1 MVLAGADLLA
11 RVQAVARQTGDPSP
25 AREAAVGCHC
35 AAVAEVPG
43 LAERLVRYAV
53 LADRQAGASWA
64 RIGAA
69 LGTSGEAARRRFGR
83 MRDLPGEGRGPRD
96 GAAPAVGSGAELL
109 DALLCE
115 AVRETGASAGLV
127 YLLPPGGQVLRLAMT
142 TGVPPKVAALWERL
156 LLPASG
162 PVADAVRE
170 RRLVWLASQTELA
183 RRYPRAA
190 LVWPYPV
197 ALVAAPLTSG
207 TRAWGGLVLLWPEP
221 RPSHLSA
228 HERAVICSTCDR
240 AGALLRHA
248 AADGHPISPAEPRV
262 AAPPRA
268 RTAAR
273 AAVDSGDRPTEGC
286 LAEGCCVL
294 DAEGRISFISATAAD
309 LVGGGVPDLLGALL
323 WEALPWLDDPVF
335 EDRYRAAVLG
345 RRPTSFTALRPP
357 DRWLSFQLCPDAS
370 GVSVRVSPTDHT
382 TPMDHPE
389 PERASNVATPTRAG
403 TLYDLMHLAG
413 ALTKAV
419 SVRDVVELT
428 ADLVLPAFGAQGFVL
443 SVAEGDRLRVVGHRG
458 YPAQVINRLDIPPL
472 RDESAPTVRA
482 VTTGA
487 PLFFASPRE
496 IEQLAP
502 DIPRLTK
509 RAAWAF
515 LPLLAPSRPVGCC
528 VVSYDQPHD
537 FTPDERAVL
546 TSLAGLIAQALDRAR
561 LYDAEHQLAHS
572 LQSGLLPAALPTV
585 PGLEVAARYLPTA
598 RGMDIGGDFYDLI
611 RCDATTVA
619 AAIGDVQGHNVNA
632 AVLMGQVRTAVHAT
646 AGAPPGEVLA
656 RTNRLLTDLDP
667 GLFTSCLYA
676 HIDLAHHR
684 AHLATAGHPP
694 PLLRH
699 PGGHTEIL
707 HLPPGLLLG
716 IDPDTDYPATEIP
729 LPPGAVL
736 ALYTDGLVESPGVD
750 LDDATSSLADE
761 LAQAPDQ
768 PMTTLADTLIRHDP
782 HTDPRSDDIA
792 LLLLHLRPDFQ
803 STI

>member
-1 MVLAGADLLA
+1 M
-11 RVQAVARQTGDPSP
+11 
-25 AREAAVGCHC
+25 
-35 AAVAEVPG
+35 
-43 LAERLVRYAV
+43 
-53 LADRQAGASWA
+53 
-64 RIGAA
+64 
-69 LGTSGEAARRRFGR
+69 
-83 MRDLPGEGRGPRD
+83 
-96 GAAPAVGSGAELL
+96 L
-109 DALLCE
+109 DALLCG
-115 AVRETGASAGLV
+115 AARETGASAGLV
-127 YLLPPGGQVLRLAMT
+127 YLLPPGGQVLRLAVT
-142 TGVPPKVAALWERL
+142 TGVPPKVTALWERL
-156 LLPASG
+156 LVPASG
-162 PVADAVRE
+162 PVPAAVRE
-170 RRLVWLASQTELA
+170 RRLVWLASQAELA

-197 ALVAAPLTSG
+197 AMAAAPLTSG
-207 TRAWGGLVLLWPEP
+207 AAVRGVLVLLWPEP
-221 RPSHLSA
+221 RPPRLDA
-228 HERAVICSTCDR
+228 HERAVIRSTCDR
-240 AGALLRHA
+240 AGALLGQA
-248 AADGHPISPAEPRV
+248 AADGHPISPGEPRV

-273 AAVDSGDRPTEGC
+273 AAADVADR

-294 DAEGRISFISATAAD
+294 DARGRIAFISATAAD
-309 LVGGGVPDLLGALL
+309 LFGGSVPDLLGAPL

-357 DRWLSFQLCPDAS
+357 DVWLAFQLCPDVS
-370 GVSVRVSPTDHT
+370 GISVRVSPTGRT
-382 TPMDHPE
+382 APLDHPE
-389 PERASNVATPTRAG
+389 PEPRANTAAPTRVG

-458 YPAQVINRLDIPPL
+458 YPDEVIDRLDFPPF

-496 IEQLAP
+496 MERLAP
-502 DIPRLTK
+502 GIPPLTK

-515 LPLLAPSRPVGCC
+515 LPLLAPSGPVGCC
-528 VVSYDQPHD
+528 VVSYDRPHD

-546 TSLAGLIAQALDRAR
+546 TSFAGLIAQALDRAR

-572 LQSGLLPAALPTV
+572 LQSGLLPATLPTV

-598 RGMDIGGDFYDLI
+598 RGMDVGGDFYDLI

-646 AGAPPGEVLA
+646 AGASPGEVLA

-694 PLLRH
+694 PVLRH
-699 PGGHTEIL
+699 PDGHTEIL

-716 IDPDTDYPATEIP
+716 IDPDADYPATEIP

-736 ALYTDGLVESPGVD
+736 ALYTDGLVESPGTD
-750 LDDATSSLADE
+750 LGDATTHLADQ
-761 LAQAPDQ
+761 LARAPDQ
-768 PMTTLADTLIRHDP
+768 PMATLADTLVHHDP

-792 LLLLHLRPDFQ
+792 LLLLHLEPGPAAGAG
-803 STI
+803 

>member
-1 MVLAGADLLA
+1 MVLAGVDLLA
-11 RVQAVARQTGDPSP
+11 RVQAVARQTGDLAPE
-25 AREAAVGCHC
+25 REAAVGCHC
-35 AAVAEVPG
+35 DAVAEVPG

-53 LADRQAGASWA
+53 LADRQAGAGWT

-83 MRDLPGEGRGPRD
+83 VQDLSGEGRGPRD
-96 GAAPAVGSGAELL
+96 DATSAVGSGMELL
-109 DALLCE
+109 DTFLCE
-115 AVRETGASAGLV
+115 AVRETGASAGVV
-127 YLLPPGGQVLRLAMT
+127 YLLSPGGQVLRLAMM
-142 TGVPPKVAALWERL
+142 TGVPPKIAALWERL

-170 RRLVWLASQTELA
+170 RRLVWLASQAELV

-197 ALVAAPLTSG
+197 ALAAAPLTSG
-207 TRAWGGLVLLWPEP
+207 TTAWGGLVLLWPEP

-240 AGALLRHA
+240 AGALLQHA
-248 AADGHPISPAEPRV
+248 AADGHPISPEEHM

-268 RTAAR
+268 RTAAQD
-273 AAVDSGDRPTEGC
+273 AVDFADRPT
-286 LAEGCCVL
+286 EGCCVL
-294 DAEGRISFISATAAD
+294 DAEGRIAFISATAAD
-309 LVGGGVPDLLGALL
+309 LVGGSAPDLLGAPL

-345 RRPTSFTALRPP
+345 RRPTTFTALRPP
-357 DRWLSFQLCPDAS
+357 DRWLSFQLRPDAS
-370 GVSVRVSPTDHT
+370 GVSVRVSPTAHT
-382 TPMDHPE
+382 TPVDHPG
-389 PERASNVATPTRAG
+389 PGRGANIATRARAG

-419 SVRDVVELT
+419 SVRDVFELT

-458 YPAQVINRLDIPPL
+458 YPAKVINRLDIPPF

-482 VTTGA
+482 VTTGV

-496 IEQLAP
+496 MAQLAP
-502 DIPRLTK
+502 DIPRLTN

-515 LPLLAPSRPVGCC
+515 LPLLASSRPVGCC

-561 LYDAEHQLAHS
+561 LYDAKHQLARS
-572 LQSGLLPAALPTV
+572 LQSGLLPATLPTV

-598 RGMDIGGDFYDLI
+598 CGMDIGGDFYDLI

-619 AAIGDVQGHNVNA
+619 AAIGDVQGHSVNA

-676 HIDLAHHR
+676 HIDLAHHL
-684 AHLATAGHPP
+684 AHLATAGHLP

-699 PGGHTEIL
+699 PDGHTEVL
-707 HLPPGLLLG
+707 QLPPGLLLG
-716 IDPDTDYPATEIP
+716 IDPDTDYPATKIP

-736 ALYTDGLVESPGVD
+736 ALYTDGLVESPDVD
-750 LDDATSSLADE
+750 LDDATNNLADQ
-761 LAQAPDQ
+761 LAQAQDQ
-768 PMTTLADTLIRHDP
+768 PMATLADTLIRHDP
-782 HTDPRSDDIA
+782 HTGPRSDDIA
-792 LLLLHLRPDFQ
+792 LLLLHPQPDGG
-803 STI
+803 

>member
-1 MVLAGADLLA
+1 MALAGADLLA
-11 RVQAVARQTGDPSP
+11 RVEAVARQTGELSP

-35 AAVAEVPG
+35 AAVAEIPG

-83 MRDLPGEGRGPRD
+83 VRDLPGEGRGPRD
-96 GAAPAVGSGAELL
+96 DTTPAVGSGTEPL

-142 TGVPPKVAALWERL
+142 TGVPPKITALWERL

-170 RRLVWLASQTELA
+170 RRLVWLPSQAELA

-197 ALVAAPLTSG
+197 ALAAAPLTSG
-207 TRAWGGLVLLWPEP
+207 TTAWGGLVLLWPEP

-228 HERAVICSTCDR
+228 HERAVISSACDR

-248 AADGHPISPAEPRV
+248 AADGHPISPEEPHM

-268 RTAAR
+268 RATAR
-273 AAVDSGDRPTEGC
+273 AAVDFADRLTEGC
-286 LAEGCCVL
+286 CAL
-294 DAEGRISFISATAAD
+294 DAEGRITFISTTAAD
-309 LVGGGVPDLLGALL
+309 LVGGSVPDLLGALL

-335 EDRYRAAVLG
+335 VDRYRAAVLG

-357 DRWLSFQLCPDAS
+357 DRWLSFQLCPDVS
-370 GVSVRVSPTDHT
+370 GVSVRVSPTDHA
-382 TPMDHPE
+382 TPVDHPD
-389 PERASNVATPTRAG
+389 PGRASNVATPARAG

-458 YPAQVINRLDIPPL
+458 YPAKVINRLDIPPF
-472 RDESAPTVRA
+472 RDGSAPTVRA
-482 VTTGA
+482 VTTGI
-487 PLFFASPRE
+487 PLFFASPGE
-496 IEQLAP
+496 MEQLAP

-515 LPLLAPSRPVGCC
+515 LPLLASGRPVGCC
-528 VVSYDQPHD
+528 VVSYDRPHD

-546 TSLAGLIAQALDRAR
+546 ASLAGLIAQALDRAR

-572 LQSGLLPAALPTV
+572 LQSGLLPATLPTV

-611 RCDATTVA
+611 RCDTTTVA

-646 AGAPPGEVLA
+646 AGAHPGEVLA

-676 HIDLAHHR
+676 HIDLAHHLV
-684 AHLATAGHPP
+684 HLASAGHPP

-699 PGGHTEIL
+699 PDGHTEIL

-716 IDPDTDYPATEIP
+716 IDPDADYPATEIP

-736 ALYTDGLVESPGVD
+736 ALYTDGLVESPDVD
-750 LDDATSSLADE
+750 LDDATTSLADQ

-792 LLLLHLRPDFQ
+792 LLLLRLRPDGG
-803 STI
+803 

>member
-11 RVQAVARQTGDPSP
+11 RVQAVARQTNDLSP

-43 LAERLVRYAV
+43 LADRLVRYAV

-69 LGTSGEAARRRFGR
+69 LGTSGEAARRRFGHVH
-83 MRDLPGEGRGPRD
+83 DLPGEGRGPRED
-96 GAAPAVGSGAELL
+96 TTPAVGSGMELL
-109 DALLCE
+109 DALLC
-115 AVRETGASAGLV
+115 AVVRATDASAGLV

-142 TGVPPKVAALWERL
+142 TGVPPKITALWERL

-170 RRLVWLASQTELA
+170 RRLVWLASQAELA

-197 ALVAAPLTSG
+197 ALAAAPVTFG
-207 TRAWGGLVLLWPEP
+207 TTAWGGLVLLWPEP

-228 HERAVICSTCDR
+228 HERAVIRSTCDR

-248 AADGHPISPAEPRV
+248 AADGHPISPEEPHV
-262 AAPPRA
+262 AVPPRA

-273 AAVDSGDRPTEGC
+273 AAVGFADRLT
-286 LAEGCCVL
+286 EGCCVL
-294 DAEGRISFISATAAD
+294 DARGRIAFISTTAAD
-309 LVGGGVPDLLGALL
+309 LVGGSVPELLGAPL

-370 GVSVRVSPTDHT
+370 GVSVRVSPADHT
-382 TPMDHPE
+382 APMDHPE
-389 PERASNVATPTRAG
+389 PGRRANIATPTRAG

-413 ALTKAV
+413 ALTKAA

-458 YPAQVINRLDIPPL
+458 YPPKVISRLDIPPF

-482 VTTGA
+482 VTTGV

-496 IEQLAP
+496 MEQLAP
-502 DIPRLTK
+502 DIPRLTR

-515 LPLLAPSRPVGCC
+515 LPLLASSRPVGCC

-572 LQSGLLPAALPTV
+572 LQSGLLPATLPTV

-676 HIDLAHHR
+676 HIDLAHHL

-699 PGGHTEIL
+699 PDGHTEIL

-736 ALYTDGLVESPGVD
+736 ALYTDGLVESPD
-750 LDDATSSLADE
+750 IHLDDATANLADQ
-761 LAQAPDQ
+761 LTQAPDQ
-768 PMTTLADTLIRHDP
+768 PMTTLADTLIHHDP

-792 LLLLHLRPDFQ
+792 LLLLHLQQDGG
-803 STI
+803 

>member
-11 RVQAVARQTGDPSP
+11 RVQAAARQTGDPSP
-25 AREAAVGCHC
+25 ARDAAAGCHC

-64 RIGAA
+64 RIGTA

-83 MRDLPGEGRGPRD
+83 VRDVPGEGRGPRD
-96 GAAPAVGSGAELL
+96 DSTPAVGSGTEPL

-115 AVRETGASAGLV
+115 TVRETGASAGLV
-127 YLLPPGGQVLRLAMT
+127 YLLSPGGQVLRLAVT
-142 TGVPPKVAALWERL
+142 TGVPPKITALWERL
-156 LLPASG
+156 LLPAPG

-170 RRLVWLASQTELA
+170 RCLVWLPSQAELA

-197 ALVAAPLTSG
+197 ALAAASLTSG
-207 TRAWGGLVLLWPEP
+207 TTAWGGLVLLWPEP

-228 HERAVICSTCDR
+228 HERAVIRSTCDR
-240 AGALLRHA
+240 AGALLRQA
-248 AADGHPISPAEPRV
+248 AADGHPISPDEPRV
-262 AAPPRA
+262 AAPPRG

-273 AAVDSGDRPTEGC
+273 TAVDFADR

-294 DAEGRISFISATAAD
+294 DAEGRIAFISTTAAD
-309 LVGGGVPDLLGALL
+309 LVGGSVPDLLGAPL

-357 DRWLSFQLCPDAS
+357 DRWLSFRLCPDAS
-370 GVSVRVSPTDHT
+370 GISVRVSPTDRT
-382 TPMDHPE
+382 TPVDHPE
-389 PERASNVATPTRAG
+389 PARLSDVATPTRVG

-458 YPAQVINRLDIPPL
+458 YPAKVINRLDIPPF

-482 VTTGA
+482 VTTGV

-496 IEQLAP
+496 MEQLAP
-502 DIPRLTK
+502 EIPRLTK

-515 LPLLAPSRPVGCC
+515 LPLLASGRPVGCC
-528 VVSYDQPHD
+528 VVSYNQPHG

-572 LQSGLLPAALPTV
+572 LQSGLLPATLPTV

-684 AHLATAGHPP
+684 AHLATAGHPQ

-699 PGGHTEIL
+699 PDGHTEIL
-707 HLPPGLLLG
+707 DLPPGLLLG
-716 IDPDTDYPATEIP
+716 IDPDTDYPTTEIP

-736 ALYTDGLVESPGVD
+736 ALYTDGLVESPDVD
-750 LDDATSSLADE
+750 LDDATADLADK
-761 LAQAPDQ
+761 LTQAPDQ
-768 PMTTLADTLIRHDP
+768 SMTTLADTLIRHDP
-782 HTDPRSDDIA
+782 RTDPRGDDIA
-792 LLLLHLRPDFQ
+792 LLLLRLEPDDG
-803 STI
+803 

>member
-1 MVLAGADLLA
+1 MVLAGVDLLA
-11 RVQAVARQTGDPSP
+11 RVQAVARQTGDPAP
-25 AREAAVGCHC
+25 EREAAVGCHC
-35 AAVAEVPG
+35 DAVAEVPG

-53 LADRQAGASWA
+53 LADRQAGAGWA

-69 LGTSGEAARRRFGR
+69 LGTSGEAARRRFGHV
-83 MRDLPGEGRGPRD
+83 RDLSGEERGPR
-96 GAAPAVGSGAELL
+96 GEATSAVCSGMEFL
-109 DALLCE
+109 DTILRQ
-115 AVRETGASAGLV
+115 AVRETGASAGMV
-127 YLLPPGGQVLRLAMT
+127 YLLSPCGQVLRLATM
-142 TGVPPKVAALWERL
+142 TGVPPKVTALWERL

-170 RRLVWLASQTELA
+170 RRLVWLASQAALV

-190 LVWPYPV
+190 LVLPYPV
-197 ALVAAPLTSG
+197 ALAAAPVTSG
-207 TRAWGGLVLLWPEP
+207 ATVRGGLVLLWPES

-228 HERAVICSTCDR
+228 QERAVIRSTCDR
-240 AGALLRHA
+240 TGAFLQHA
-248 AADGHPISPAEPRV
+248 AEDGHPISPEEPHMT
-262 AAPPRA
+262 APPRPRTGA
-268 RTAAR
+268 RTA
-273 AAVDSGDRPTEGC
+273 VDFGDRP
-286 LAEGCCVL
+286 AEGCCVL
-294 DAEGRISFISATAAD
+294 DAEGRIAFISATAAD
-309 LVGGGVPDLLGALL
+309 LVGGGVPELLGAPL

-345 RRPTSFTALRPP
+345 RRPTSFTAVRPP
-357 DRWLSFQLCPDAS
+357 DRWLSFQLRPDAS
-370 GVSVRVSPTDHT
+370 GVSVRVSPTERT
-382 TPMDHPE
+382 TPVDHPG
-389 PERASNVATPTRAG
+389 PGHGAGTATPARAG
-403 TLYDLMHLAG
+403 TLYDLMHVAG

-458 YPAQVINRLDIPPL
+458 YSAKVISALDLPPF

-482 VTTGA
+482 VTMGV
-487 PLFFASPRE
+487 PLFFASRRE
-496 IEQLAP
+496 MAQLAP
-502 DIPRLTK
+502 EIPRLTK

-515 LPLLAPSRPVGCC
+515 LPLLASSRPVGCC

-561 LYDAEHQLAHS
+561 LYDAEHQLARS
-572 LQSGLLPAALPTV
+572 LQSGLLPATLPTV

-598 RGMDIGGDFYDLI
+598 CGMDIGGDFYDLI

-619 AAIGDVQGHNVNA
+619 AAIGDVQGHSVNA

-676 HIDLAHHR
+676 HIDLAHHL
-684 AHLATAGHPP
+684 AHLATAGHLP

-699 PGGHTEIL
+699 PDGHTEVL

-716 IDPDTDYPATEIP
+716 IDPDADYPATEIP

-736 ALYTDGLVESPGVD
+736 ALYTDGLVESPDVD
-750 LDDATSSLADE
+750 LDDATANLADQ
-761 LAQAPDQ
+761 LAQAQDQ
-768 PMTTLADTLIRHDP
+768 PMATLADTLIHHDP

-792 LLLLHLRPDFQ
+792 LLLLHPQPDRG
-803 STI
+803 